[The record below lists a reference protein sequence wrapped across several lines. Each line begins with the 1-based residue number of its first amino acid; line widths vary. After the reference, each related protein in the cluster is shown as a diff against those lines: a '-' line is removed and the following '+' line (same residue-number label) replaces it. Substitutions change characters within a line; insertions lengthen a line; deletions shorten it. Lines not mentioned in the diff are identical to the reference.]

1 MPLTHVQVWDHGWK
15 DISIDEAIKNHPGG
29 RVSAE
34 SGLFMCKL
42 CHQFVCLTKEGIY
55 TRHFR
60 HQKDNEKSQN
70 CPDKVDAFS
79 ISQNNKLIPQS
90 VFPIKVDLNDDT
102 VMFMLGL
109 YMVDELKECDSIC
122 IKPIRY
128 INSYSSTEYKY
139 SISRVDRHGI
149 TYLPIGDTIALKY
162 VLEFNDRNTILKHK
176 REIDGVDPDG
186 CLFDYVSGKKLPFGS
201 DVVFNRRYY
210 LLNRWPHLSN
220 WHSSVQI
227 NRIRVLSCGWYLY
240 EVCAVNFDD
249 NAARFFLDYGYVLT
263 EIPAKIMPLWPV
275 YSLSPYIIKHYED
288 LMFFYMQG
296 EQIQSAVY
304 PPCDSKSFTCD
315 NGQSKVILVN
325 CRERQQ
331 LISIGRNGNVF
342 RSEYLWKTDIES
354 RKNVDVSVCD
364 IHGNPYK
371 SATYNSLPDKHSLI
385 IFLPYDGCIKITE
398 DGIITNIITI
408 VANTA
413 FELDSIKHGQTIEVF
428 IGLDVLWTSK
438 FVKTNVKNEDT
449 NDELMKKLIKC
460 RGRLI
465 AFPTELRCAA
475 SMFPERSMVRM
486 WLYKSLHN
494 GTIYEDAYKLIIQAI
509 KRG

>member
-79 ISQNNKLIPQS
+79 VSQNNKLIPQS
-90 VFPIKVDLNDDT
+90 VFPIKIDLIDDT

-109 YMVDELKECDSIC
+109 YMVDELKECNSIC

-162 VLEFNDRNTILKHK
+162 VLEFNDRNTTLKHK

-304 PPCDSKSFTCD
+304 PPCDSKSFTWD

-342 RSEYLWKTDIES
+342 RSVYLWKTDIES

-408 VANTA
+408 EANTA